1 FGISG
6 TNAHV
11 IVEQFVEEEGVASEA
26 AIDLPVVPWVLSGK
40 SAEALRGQAARLL
53 RYLGQTSD
61 ERAVDVGFSLATSRS
76 VLEHRAV
83 VTGHDEGELLA
94 GLTALVH
101 GDAGRGVVVGS
112 VRTGKTAFLFTGQGA
127 QRVGMGR

>member
-53 RYLGQTSD
+53 AHIRKAPGTQP
-61 ERAVDVGFSLATSRS
+61 VDVGFSLATSRA

-83 VTGHDEGELLA
+83 VL
-94 GLTALVH
+94 
-101 GDAGRGVVVGS
+101 
-112 VRTGKTAFLFTGQGA
+112 
-127 QRVGMGR
+127 